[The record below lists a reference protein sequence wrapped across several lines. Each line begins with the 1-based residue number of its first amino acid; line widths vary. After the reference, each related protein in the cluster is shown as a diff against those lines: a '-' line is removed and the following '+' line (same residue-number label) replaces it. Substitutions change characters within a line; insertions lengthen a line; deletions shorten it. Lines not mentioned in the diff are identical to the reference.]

1 MVKAVVNAP
10 FTKSLRIL
18 SLFSKRGGGVLG
30 IDNPS
35 IGKDAGTFVS
45 VLTNAIKEH
54 RFENMRMLYL
64 GRARG

>member
-45 VLTNAIKEH
+45 VLKNAIKEH